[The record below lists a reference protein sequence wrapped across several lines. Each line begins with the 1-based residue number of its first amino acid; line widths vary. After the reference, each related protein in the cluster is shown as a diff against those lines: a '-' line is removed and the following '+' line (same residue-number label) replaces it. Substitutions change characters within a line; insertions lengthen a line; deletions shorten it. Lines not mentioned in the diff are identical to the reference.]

1 VEIMKDVVVIGL
13 GAFGSTV
20 ALELAKRKLNVL
32 AIDKNED
39 RIENISQNIL
49 NAITADATDQR
60 VLKEI
65 GIQNF
70 EAAIVSVGE
79 DISASILI
87 TMNLKEL
94 GVKYI
99 ITKATT
105 ETQGKVLRKI
115 GADKII
121 FPERE
126 MALRISES
134 LSNPSIFEYIELS
147 EAYGIIEIVSPQEFI
162 NKSLRDTELRS
173 KYGVNLIAIKREV
186 PKINTRGETILEEE
200 IIVSPSGDERI
211 IQGDALILI
220 GKYESLERV
229 KKLSRS

>member
-1 VEIMKDVVVIGL
+1 MKDVVVIGL

>member
-1 VEIMKDVVVIGL
+1 MKDVVVIGL

-20 ALELAKRKLNVL
+20 AIELAKRKLNVL

-39 RIENISQNIL
+39 RIENISQNVL

-60 VLKEI
+60 ALKEI

-186 PKINTRGETILEEE
+186 PKINAKGETILEEE
-200 IIVSPSGDERI
+200 IIVSPAGDEKI
-211 IQGDALILI
+211 IQGDALVLI
-220 GKYESLERV
+220 GKYEALERV

>member
-1 VEIMKDVVVIGL
+1 MKDVVVIGL

-20 ALELAKRKLNVL
+20 AIELAKRKLNVL

-200 IIVSPSGDERI
+200 IIVSPAGDERI